1 MQPPSFPSTLQEF
14 VSIWAQKY
22 PIHGDLESKTFWM
35 DECLL
40 DIWESD
46 DLIDEIKFWICSS
59 LDIDSNL
66 DHIVDLG
73 LTTQVFFAVL
83 IAYKVQNN
91 WPLAEEHLQ
100 SYQKVLLAQVPPQKS
115 LFHTRNAYSD
125 SNSSDDSDPEVFIL
139 QKATKRPR
147 TVNTSNHLQ
156 LPPVLTP
163 TYLLTLTSSWSVL
176 LQSLITPQEV
186 PKPTKKELILAVKFM
201 REVPLE
207 LAQSPIF
214 QKAVLLSKLI
224 TTVHI
229 ITHPAYSV
237 LYGHL
242 WNNEDLESTY
252 RISEQLAYITSAW
265 IPLKTRN
272 KWTTPLYSPIP
283 TSGALFYSLKHFF
296 KFFKDHPN
304 LVPGTVHHDYIFFL
318 TSFESFD
325 YNFNRWLAPA
335 LLALNYQVSNL
346 SSQNK
351 LFNLYSQIIQQ
362 IHRLCTVKHQGS
374 FELERC
380 EMDNHLKVIV
390 KCTFDFREAL
400 KSAGQQASK
409 LRGCTKCQELPFD
422 QHCVQYRYFP
432 RFGPGLSE
440 AERTRRADILA
451 EEMKHTSVTLVPP
464 HEQMIPKPIKAGI
477 PIKPIYS
484 PNSYGEQYK
493 YSLTP
498 LTADEDILHRCGHQ
512 LYLILDEEEDQ
523 MDPNRFHVQW
533 GDGKV
538 PFNFAWYGAFSQSA
552 LKFLQKVAVSTTGV
566 KPLKRGGQ
574 FQGYHTGNMTPIG
587 SRLASGGR
595 ELDSYGPYS
604 GLDTSLQ
611 VSQLMLET
619 TRKAHPALVKK
630 IIELSKEC
638 DRLGLTGA
646 NVYNCTGYVAPG
658 HRDKDAAPSLSV
670 QAFLAANSQYHEFSF
685 CHYEHLYYVVSR
697 TNLLWSFDANFV
709 HGTMLPSQ
717 RTLRN
722 LNSLAS
728 SSMLHQKRGVT
739 ASNGHHLTVTRKNLK
754 RAQENA
760 AIRKQYQL
768 REQYW
773 VKLQEQLL

>member
-1 MQPPSFPSTLQEF
+1 
-14 VSIWAQKY
+14 
-22 PIHGDLESKTFWM
+22 M
-35 DECLL
+35 DH
-40 DIWESD
+40 S
-46 DLIDEIKFWICSS
+46 
-59 LDIDSNL
+59 
-66 DHIVDLG
+66 
-73 LTTQVFFAVL
+73 
-83 IAYKVQNN
+83 
-91 WPLAEEHLQ
+91 
-100 SYQKVLLAQVPPQKS
+100 
-115 LFHTRNAYSD
+115 
-125 SNSSDDSDPEVFIL
+125 
-139 QKATKRPR
+139 
-147 TVNTSNHLQ
+147 
-156 LPPVLTP
+156 
-163 TYLLTLTSSWSVL
+163 SVL
-176 LQSLITPQEV
+176 P
-186 PKPTKKELILAVKFM
+186 
-201 REVPLE
+201 
-207 LAQSPIF
+207 
-214 QKAVLLSKLI
+214 
-224 TTVHI
+224 
-229 ITHPAYSV
+229 
-237 LYGHL
+237 
-242 WNNEDLESTY
+242 NTY
-252 RISEQLAYITSAW
+252 
-265 IPLKTRN
+265 
-272 KWTTPLYSPIP
+272 
-283 TSGALFYSLKHFF
+283 
-296 KFFKDHPN
+296 HPN

-538 PFNFAWYGAFSQSA
+538 PVPFNFAWYGAFSQSA

-604 GLDTSLQ
+604 GLDSSSIQGINMLFDQAIATSSQ

-658 HRDKDAAPSLSV
+658 HRDKDAAPTSATMNTFIMWYQEQTFSGRL
-670 QAFLAANSQYHEFSF
+670 FNEF
-685 CHYEHLYYVVSR
+685 YIWDYLI
-697 TNLLWSFDANFV
+697 NILLRSFDANFV

-773 VKLQEQLL
+773 VELQEQLL